1 MDMLR
6 NYKPGDASAILELHD
21 TAKGFLP
28 PRVTYPV
35 RKLMTNVP
43 IGLMI
48 WCSNCGVNG
57 EMEVYTR
64 NGWTT
69 VTGGTTAAFVPD
81 SLFVGEEYNG
91 GIIAYILQ
99 PFDPGYSATTI
110 HGLIAA
116 FSDETIALGGAWY
129 YVTVSNSIALG
140 TAIGTGNG
148 NTNAIVAA
156 QPSPPYTTPALVC
169 YNYSSQGYSDWYLPS
184 KDELNMLYINRAL
197 IGGFGNGIYWSSTNN
212 GSGNTAWYQDF
223 SNGTQTAG
231 SVMVAHT
238 QRAIRSF

>member
-1 MDMLR
+1 MKNSLLILLICFATASQAQ
-6 NYKPGDASAILELHD
+6 NVGIGTNTPDASAILELQD

-43 IGLMI
+43 IGLVI

-64 NGWTT
+64 QGWTT

-81 SLFVGEEYNG
+81 SLFVGEEYDG
-91 GIIAYILQ
+91 GIIAYMLQ
-99 PFDPGYSATTI
+99 SGDPGYSATTK

-116 FSDETIALGGAWY
+116 FSDETIAQGGAWY
-129 YVTVSNSIALG
+129 YVTVSNTIALG
-140 TAIGTGNG
+140 IAIGTGNA

-156 QPSPPYTTPALVC
+156 QPSPPIQHLHSYVIITLRRGIA
-169 YNYSSQGYSDWYLPS
+169 
-184 KDELNMLYINRAL
+184 
-197 IGGFGNGIYWSSTNN
+197 IGTCRVRMN
-212 GSGNTAWYQDF
+212 
-223 SNGTQTAG
+223 
-231 SVMVAHT
+231 
-238 QRAIRSF
+238 